1 MSKFTDF
8 PRNTKQA
15 YIKSCAQAAREA
27 AIRAQQME
35 QAYQEHTPVQNT
47 DELIKFCVSS
57 DTVLSTEQREGKMRE
72 LGIDLSRRKVAA

>member
-27 AIRAQQME
+27 VARAAE
-35 QAYQEHTPVQNT
+35 VEKAYSEYTPVQNT
-47 DELIKFCVSS
+47 DELLDAIDSMPLLRAA
-57 DTVLSTEQREGKMRE
+57 DE
-72 LGIDLSRRKVAA
+72 LGIDLSSWKVAA